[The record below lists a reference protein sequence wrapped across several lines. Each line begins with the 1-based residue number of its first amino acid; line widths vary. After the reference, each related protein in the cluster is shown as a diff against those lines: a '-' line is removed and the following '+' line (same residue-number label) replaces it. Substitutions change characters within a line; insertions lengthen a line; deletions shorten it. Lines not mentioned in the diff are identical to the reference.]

1 MKTKISKVF
10 SCCKYELGVF
20 VLLCLQAFMNL
31 REFYKIGEFTRLYYL
46 VDYSMG
52 KASRLLVGSIV
63 RLLTDNP
70 TSEWIKN
77 FALTV
82 FFVTI
87 FFTAI
92 LIGKAI
98 RKTDESLRT
107 QVYIFAMFFVSG
119 SFTMY
124 NYSQFVGM
132 LDIYMF
138 IFAVLAAV
146 CACNKYLRYLVP
158 FLCVAG
164 VFTHQ
169 TFAISYFPLVILIVF
184 YLMITEEKKAG
195 NIIVFA
201 VTSAV
206 TVAATLFCVLK
217 APETMTVTFEEAAEI
232 IMQRNKDVRL
242 DDMETL
248 AFFLFNI
255 APEKVGL
262 TPEQV
267 ADASLWDFIK
277 VMGGF
282 ITKNSV
288 TLKGV
293 ISILLPTVMM
303 LSLFYAVWI
312 RCIKNTESKAK
323 RFVYACFIMFTVFI
337 PVCCIISTDYI
348 RWVQAGMLTQFGLAF
363 LMFAR
368 KDEAFAKAMDEF
380 KVFFSDK
387 KLLLFAIYTAY
398 AFSVQRNLGA

>member
-10 SCCKYELGVF
+10 SCCKYELGIF

-31 REFYKIGEFTRLYYL
+31 RYFYMVGEFSRLYFL

-77 FALTV
+77 FSLIV
-82 FFVTI
+82 LFITI

-92 LIGKAI
+92 FVGKAI
-98 RKTDESLRT
+98 KRTDESLRT

-124 NYSQFVGM
+124 NYSKFVGL

-138 IFAVLAAV
+138 IFAAFAAV
-146 CACNKYLRYLVP
+146 FACNKYLRYLVP

-184 YLMITEEKKAG
+184 YLMITQEKKAG
-195 NIIVFA
+195 NVIVFA

-206 TVAATLFCVLK
+206 TVAATLFCILK
-217 APETMTVTFEEAAEI
+217 GPETMTVTFEEAAEI
-232 IMQRNKDVRL
+232 IMQRNKDVQL
-242 DDMETL
+242 SDMNNL
-248 AFFLFNI
+248 AFYLFNI
-255 APEKVGL
+255 APEEIGL
-262 TPEQV
+262 TPEQI
-267 ADASLWDFIK
+267 ADASLWDFLST
-277 VMGGF
+277 MGGF
-282 ITKNSV
+282 ITKNKI

-293 ISILLPTVMM
+293 ISILLPVTMV
-303 LSLFYAVWI
+303 LSFFYAIWI
-312 RCIKNTESKAK
+312 RCIKITESKAK

-337 PVCCIISTDYI
+337 PVCCIVSTDYI
-348 RWVQAGMLTQFGLAF
+348 RWVQAGMLTQFGLGF
-363 LMFAR
+363 LMFTR
-368 KDEAFAKAMDEF
+368 KDEAFSKVMDEF
-380 KVFFSDK
+380 KAFFSDK
-387 KLLLFAIYTAY
+387 KLLLFAVYAAY
-398 AFSVQRNLGA
+398 AFSIQRNLGA